1 MSDKKVRR
9 QERRPDGE
17 APTKRLAVHMPA
29 DLHAASKAKAEERG
43 ETLSAAVV
51 DLLRDYVKR

>member
-9 QERRPDGE
+9 QDRRPDGE
-17 APTKRLAVHMPA
+17 APHKRLSVHMPA
-29 DLHAASKAKAEERG
+29 DLHAASKAKADERG

-51 DLLRDYVKR
+51 DFLREYVKR

>member
-1 MSDKKVRR
+1 
-9 QERRPDGE
+9 
-17 APTKRLAVHMPA
+17 MPA